1 MLWEEAAVLLS
12 EQWGPGWL
20 VAGQLSGLCGSVQ
33 WTRIPATVLD
43 SDQRAASMS
52 GSIYLD
58 DACFRS
64 IRARNGG
71 MGSTGGR
78 EVVLPGDEGSSD
90 AGLFQCL
97 WCNEN
102 KACLDYPVR
111 KVLPPASL
119 CKLSSA
125 RWGVC
130 WGKLFSFYFLQNQW
144 VLVILG
150 LVLNQHKLL
159 GSYVL

>member
-1 MLWEEAAVLLS
+1 
-12 EQWGPGWL
+12 
-20 VAGQLSGLCGSVQ
+20 
-33 WTRIPATVLD
+33 
-43 SDQRAASMS
+43 MS
-52 GSIYLD
+52 GGIYLD
-58 DACFRS
+58 DACFGP
-64 IRARNGG
+64 IHARNGG
-71 MGSTGGR
+71 MGSTGRR

-130 WGKLFSFYFLQNQW
+130 WGKLFSFTSCKISGFW
-144 VLVILG
+144 
-150 LVLNQHKLL
+150 
-159 GSYVL
+159 